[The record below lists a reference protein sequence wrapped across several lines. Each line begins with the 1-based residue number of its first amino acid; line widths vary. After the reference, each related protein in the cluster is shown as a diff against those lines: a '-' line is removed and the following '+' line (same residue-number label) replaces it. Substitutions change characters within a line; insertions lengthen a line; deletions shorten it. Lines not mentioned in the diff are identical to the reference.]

1 MLHKDD
7 RAARRTA
14 RYVDG
19 LLAAGFGAKDVAAD
33 PLTDAE
39 TREAARRLRS
49 ELVRVHPSF
58 RFEEELAAKLVAAAA
73 NQAAAPAALT
83 GATAALTGA
92 PSALATPAPATPA
105 TPATPSTLQ
114 ARPAPIIRIPIAAP
128 DLLHVPRSF
137 RPSRPLIVGGVVGGV
152 AASALSLGAF
162 VAWRATRQSPPSPAA
177 TTAISAA
184 AAAISAAAA
193 AAASAGGTLPVA
205 TDAPLHRGRGSAV
218 LHGILGVVS

>member
-73 NQAAAPAALT
+73 NQAAAPA
-83 GATAALTGA
+83 
-92 PSALATPAPATPA
+92 ALATPAPATPA